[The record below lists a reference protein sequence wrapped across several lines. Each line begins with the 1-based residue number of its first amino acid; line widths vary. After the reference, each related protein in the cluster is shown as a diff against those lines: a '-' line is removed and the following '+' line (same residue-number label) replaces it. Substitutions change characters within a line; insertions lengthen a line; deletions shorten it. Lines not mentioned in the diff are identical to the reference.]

1 MSVYASRSRLR
12 RRTIICRGL
21 ALLLAA
27 SICYFLLVSPTQV
40 QASPVERSSL
50 KPQEDHAEERE
61 ARDVREVSAEA
72 TSPAAK
78 RRTEPVQ
85 LTLEESKSETTS
97 SLPAT
102 AAPTAEIKT
111 APVDKHTKD
120 DDAAFAKALQHGIN
134 LLPTGLALKG
144 LLSPIDEAGVQLL
157 RALGDRVRVFAEA
170 FAAWEA
176 IHTTGSGDVLREDG
190 IIKRIRGLPK
200 TKTEVRNLVKG
211 YDALRS
217 YISSSEAR
225 LFPGTMAMYGN
236 HMALHQSFA
245 GRGIV
250 LTAGNDH
257 VPYLLTGITTF
268 RKLGC
273 DLPIEVMY
281 LGDNDISADLRDE
294 LEKLPGVI
302 TRDLKKM
309 VNDVGWELA
318 GWAAKPW
325 AILMSSFREALFIDA
340 DALFLTSPTTLFDS
354 PQYAKTGALFFLD
367 RNISPES
374 KRGWLRTVIPPP
386 YSAQVK
392 SSRLWTGESG
402 HQQESGVV
410 LVDKRKHFVPLL
422 LCARL
427 NGQDRDS
434 DSDKGKQGVYDMVYG
449 DKETFWLSWELA
461 GDVEYSFHQGGAG
474 VMGRL
479 NGTEE
484 IDVEGKVKQVSLA
497 EAAEAHKGKN
507 ITVCAPQLLHLD
519 TDGRPLWFNGWISKD
534 KNERSGN
541 VDISAFQVFLEEPEY
556 KAANGENNMWEIHE
570 ANVCCLT
577 APKFS
582 TFTKEEKEV
591 LQMILDTA
599 KSVDWS

>member
-1 MSVYASRSRLR
+1 MSVYAPRSRLR

-40 QASPVERSSL
+40 QASPVGRELLKSQADHEQKLER
-50 KPQEDHAEERE
+50 KHAYE
-61 ARDVREVSAEA
+61 APVESA
-72 TSPAAK
+72 TPAAK
-78 RRTEPVQ
+78 RRIEPVQ
-85 LTLEESKSETTS
+85 VTLEESKATLAS
-97 SLPAT
+97 SSSTA
-102 AAPTAEIKT
+102 AAPTAEVKT
-111 APVDKHTKD
+111 TSVDKHTDD
-120 DDAAFAKALQHGIN
+120 DDAAFAKALQHGID
-134 LLPTGLALKG
+134 LLPNGLALKG

-176 IHTTGSGDVLREDG
+176 IHTTNAGEILREDG
-190 IIKRIRGLPK
+190 IIKRIRGLSK
-200 TKTEVRNLVKG
+200 TKAEVRNLVKG
-211 YDALRS
+211 YDSLRS

-236 HMALHQSFA
+236 HMSLHRSFA

-273 DLPIEVMY
+273 DLPVEVMY

-374 KRGWLRTVIPPP
+374 KRGWLRTIIPPP
-386 YSAQVK
+386 YSKQVK

-410 LVDKRKHFVPLL
+410 LVDKWKHFVPLL

-461 GDVEYSFHQGGAG
+461 GDIEYAFHEGGAG
-474 VMGRL
+474 VMGML

-484 IDVEGKVKQVSLA
+484 IDMEGKVKQVSLA
-497 EAAEAHKGKN
+497 EAAEAYKGKN

-541 VDISAFQVFLEEPEY
+541 
-556 KAANGENNMWEIHE
+556 
-570 ANVCCLT
+570 
-577 APKFS
+577 
-582 TFTKEEKEV
+582 
-591 LQMILDTA
+591 
-599 KSVDWS
+599 